1 MEGCVDVDA
10 AKTRVIEHLRSLG
23 FSLSASGDVIATP
36 SWDSKDARRRSHASA
51 VEYERERAAAA
62 LAPVEPRLVGRLAR
76 SVPPVGEWVP
86 RIVPLP
92 RGRSEDALLWRWAS
106 LHWSVPVSGGYG
118 RRVRYLVVD
127 EANDGALMGIFG
139 LTDPV
144 FSMRA
149 RDEALGWDLQTR
161 RTHLVHLM
169 EANVVGAA
177 PPYAFHLGS
186 KLIASLVL
194 AREAT
199 EVVRGRYSGV
209 RTRISGKLHEG
220 ALWAVSTQGAFG
232 RSSIYNRLRP
242 ATGTAAWKSVGFTA
256 GTGDFQFTGEV
267 FEAIRTVAMRELA
280 NQSGRPANSAWKSSG
295 FRNTR
300 DLVECG
306 LSAMGLDFRS
316 LRQHGVRREVLVA
329 QLVNNFRGTLVGEAP
344 DFRQASAEE
353 VAAAFSDRWSGTA
366 DGRRVPEDWDWK
378 MYGR

>member
-1 MEGCVDVDA
+1 MERCADVVA
-10 AKTRVIEHLRSLG
+10 AKARVVEHLQSLG
-23 FSLSASGDVIATP
+23 FALSASGDVLAP
-36 SWDSKDARRRSHASA
+36 PRWESKDSMRRLHASA
-51 VEYERERAAAA
+51 VGYARERAAAA
-62 LAPVEPRLVGRLAR
+62 LAPVEPRLAGRLAR
-76 SVPPVGEWVP
+76 TVPPVGEWAP

-92 RGRSEDALLWRWAS
+92 VGPSEDALLWRWAS

-144 FSMRA
+144 FSMKA
-149 RDEALGWDLQTR
+149 RDEAIGWDLQAR

-194 AREAT
+194 AQEVT

-209 RTRISGKLHEG
+209 RARISGEPHEG

-242 ATGTAAWKSVGFTA
+242 PAGTAVWTSVGFSA

-267 FEAIRTVAMRELA
+267 FETIRTVAMRELA

-295 FRNTR
+295 FRNRR

-329 QLVNNFRGTLVGEAP
+329 QFVSNFKAALVGEAP

-366 DGRRVPEDWDWK
+366 DRRQVPEDWDWK

>member
-1 MEGCVDVDA
+1 MERCVDVDR
-10 AKTRVIEHLRSLG
+10 AKMRVIEHLRLLG
-23 FSLSASGDVIATP
+23 FALSESGDVIATP
-36 SWDSKDARRRSHASA
+36 SWDSKDAMRRSHASA
-51 VEYERERAAAA
+51 VGYERERAAAA

-76 SVPPVGEWVP
+76 SVPPVAEWVP

-127 EANDGALMGIFG
+127 EANGGALMGIFG

-144 FSMRA
+144 FSMKA
-149 RDEALGWDLQTR
+149 RDEALGWNLQAR

-199 EVVRGRYSGV
+199 EVVRERYSGV
-209 RTRISGKLHEG
+209 RARISGELHEG

-242 ATGTAAWKSVGFTA
+242 PTDTAAWKSVGFTA

-267 FEAIRTVAMRELA
+267 FEAIRTVAMRELE

-295 FRNTR
+295 FRNRR

-329 QLVNNFRGTLVGEAP
+329 QLVSNLKVALMGEAP

-366 DGRRVPEDWDWK
+366 DRRRAPEDWDWK